1 MTKFNYSDSSEF
13 NDLFEGIKM
22 DITLNNGD
30 VYEGLFEGMDD
41 NIVML
46 KSLKSNNII
55 GITQSS
61 IDYVMVDESEYI
73 TSDHYYFNVECR

>member
-13 NDLFEGIKM
+13 LELFEGIKM
-22 DITLNNGD
+22 DITLNNGY

-41 NIVML
+41 KIVML

-61 IDYVMVDESEYI
+61 IDYVMVDENQYLD
-73 TSDHYYFNVECR
+73 TDHYYFNVECR